1 MAGNFS
7 QFRPASTQKCAHMT
21 LPKPLSL
28 LSTIFIKDTSGR
40 ICLALTR
47 AFLVRWLLV
56 LAIAPLLMSGAAR
69 AQAMPRD
76 NQNRPAPYIDV
87 QDETGRTIRIPQP
100 VRRIVSLAPSVTE
113 TLFALGVGDR
123 VVGDTDFCDYPPE
136 AKQKTR
142 IGGPVSPSLEAIA
155 ALHPD
160 LVVATREIN
169 RLDTVHALEQLG
181 IAVYATYPL
190 TVEQVL
196 TSTERLGEILGAGE
210 TAHMLTANLRRRL
223 SEVDRRLSGLP
234 PKSVLMIVWLDPLMS
249 VGRDTFLDDALRRAG
264 AHSVIDSPQ
273 DWPTVD
279 LEQVVHLQPDYLIIS
294 NDNARQVQRE
304 LSQLQERTV
313 WRRLEAVRNRHFIVL
328 SEAMSHPSPR
338 LVDGIEQLAR
348 ALYPSAFAAEA
359 ALPGTLSSIRSRFV
373 PCSPLLLPFPQ
384 TGRCL

>member
-1 MAGNFS
+1 
-7 QFRPASTQKCAHMT
+7 MT
-21 LPKPLSL
+21 LPNPLSL

-40 ICLALTR
+40 ICLALTG
-47 AFLVRWLLV
+47 AFLVRWLVV
-56 LAIAPLLMSGAAR
+56 LAIAPLLMSGVAR
-69 AQAMPRD
+69 AQTMPRE
-76 NQNRPAPYIDV
+76 NLSSSPSRIEV
-87 QDETGRTIRIPQP
+87 KDETGRTIRIPQP

-113 TLFALGVGDR
+113 TLFALGAGDR

-160 LVVATREIN
+160 LVIATREIN

-181 IAVYATYPL
+181 IAVYATNPQN
-190 TVEQVL
+190 VEQVL
-196 TSTERLGEILGAGE
+196 ASTERLGELLGAGE
-210 TAHMLTANLRRRL
+210 AAHTLTGNLRRRL
-223 SEVDRRLSGLP
+223 GEVNRRLAGLP
-234 PKSVLMIVWLDPLMS
+234 TKSVLMIVWLDPLMS

-273 DWPTVD
+273 EWPTID
-279 LEQVVHLQPDYLIIS
+279 IEQVVHLQPAYLIIS
-294 NDNARQVQRE
+294 NDDARQVQRE
-304 LSQLQERTV
+304 LTLLQERPV

-348 ALYPSAFAAEA
+348 ALYPAAFAAKA
-359 ALPGTLSSIRSRFV
+359 ALAGASIWNCSAPVMARSSLSLFAFLQIGGC
-373 PCSPLLLPFPQ
+373 P
-384 TGRCL
+384 